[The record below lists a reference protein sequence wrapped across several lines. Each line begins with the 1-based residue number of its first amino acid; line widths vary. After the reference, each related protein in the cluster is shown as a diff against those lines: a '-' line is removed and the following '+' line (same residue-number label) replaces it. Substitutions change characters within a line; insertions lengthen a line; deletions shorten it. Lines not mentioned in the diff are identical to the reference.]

1 MSPLEF
7 VFWQSLAS
15 AALPLFLL
23 LPGARLSA
31 PLRYTLLLVLLA
43 LALVPINGLS
53 PAMYLRSVFDDL
65 ALTTSLALLLG
76 TAVRLGWMAR
86 PSEAQLTLLL
96 WLFAGMAVVLYPA
109 ALGVSYL
116 DPYRLGFAPRLL
128 LAGVGLLSLGLLWQ
142 RHYVGCLLL
151 SLATLGFVL
160 QLKASTNYWDYLID
174 PALGTVCVVVLLR
187 RHWRRLIPLRYRSA

>member
-174 PALGTVCVVVLLR
+174 PALGTFCVVVLLR

>member
-128 LAGVGLLSLGLLWQ
+128 LAGVGLLSVGLLWQ

-174 PALGTVCVVVLLR
+174 PALGTFCVVVLLR
-187 RHWRRLIPLRYRSA
+187 RHWRRLIP

>member
-23 LPGARLSA
+23 LPSERLA
-31 PLRYTLLLVLLA
+31 LPLRLALLAALAA
-43 LALVPINGLS
+43 LALVPIAGIS

-76 TAVRLGWMAR
+76 TGVRLGWLTR
-86 PSEAQLTLLL
+86 PPQAQLTLLL
-96 WLFAGMAVVLYPA
+96 GLFAGMAVLLYPA
-109 ALGVSYL
+109 ALGVSYF

-128 LAGVGLLSLGLLWQ
+128 LALVGLLSLALLWQ

-151 SLATLGFVL
+151 CLATLGFVL

-174 PALGTVCVVVLLR
+174 PALGSFCVVVLLR
-187 RHWRRLIPLRYRSA
+187 RYWRRLIPLRYRSA

>member
-128 LAGVGLLSLGLLWQ
+128 LAGVGLLSVGLLWQ

-151 SLATLGFVL
+151 SLATLGFML

-174 PALGTVCVVVLLR
+174 PALGTFCVVVLLR
-187 RHWRRLIPLRYRSA
+187 RHWRRLIP

>member
-23 LPGARLSA
+23 LPGARLSP
-31 PLRYTLLLVLLA
+31 PLRHTLLLVLLA
-43 LALVPINGLS
+43 LALVPINGIS
-53 PAMYLRSVFDDL
+53 PAIYLRSVFDDL

-76 TAVRLGWMAR
+76 TAVRLGWVKR
-86 PSEAQLTLLL
+86 PPEAQLTLLL

-128 LAGVGLLSLGLLWQ
+128 LVGVGLLSLGLLWQ

-174 PALGTVCVVVLLR
+174 PALGTFCVVVLLR
-187 RHWRRLIPLRYRSA
+187 RHWRRFIP

>member
-128 LAGVGLLSLGLLWQ
+128 LAGVGLLSVGLLWQ

-187 RHWRRLIPLRYRSA
+187 RHWRRLIP

>member
-174 PALGTVCVVVLLR
+174 PALGTFCVVVLLR
-187 RHWRRLIPLRYRSA
+187 RHWRRLIP

>member
-1 MSPLEF
+1 MTPLEF

-23 LPGARLSA
+23 LPSARLSP
-31 PLRYTLLLVLLA
+31 PLRHALLLALLA

-53 PAMYLRSVFDDL
+53 PATYLRSVFDDL

-76 TAVRLGWMAR
+76 TVVRLGWMAR
-86 PSEAQLTLLL
+86 PPEAQLTLLL

-109 ALGVSYL
+109 ALGLTFV

-142 RHYVGCLLL
+142 RHYLGCLLL
-151 SLATLGFVL
+151 SVATLGFVL
-160 QLKASTNYWDYLID
+160 QLKGSTNYWDYLID
-174 PALGTVCVVVLLR
+174 PALATFCMGVLLR
-187 RHWRRLIPLRYRSA
+187 RHARRFIPSRYRSA

>member
-187 RHWRRLIPLRYRSA
+187 RHWRRLIP

>member
-1 MSPLEF
+1 MSPLDF

-23 LPGARLSA
+23 LPTARLA
-31 PLRYTLLLVLLA
+31 PAGRYVLLLVLLA
-43 LALVPINGLS
+43 LALVPINGIT

-86 PSEAQLTLLL
+86 PPEAQLTLLL

-109 ALGVSYL
+109 ALGL
-116 DPYRLGFAPRLL
+116 TFFDPYRMGFAPRLL
-128 LAGVGLLSLGLLWQ
+128 LTVVGLLSLGLLWQ
-142 RHYVGCLLL
+142 RHYTGCLLL
-151 SLATLGFVL
+151 CLATLGFVL
-160 QLKASTNYWDYLID
+160 QLKGSTNYWDYLID
-174 PALGTVCVVVLLR
+174 PALGTFCLVVLLR
-187 RHWRRLIPLRYRSA
+187 RHWRRFIPARYRSA